1 MRRFYLTFERN
12 PTNVMGF
19 YEFLFCK
26 VLQRRAYYY
35 CNILISTALLLSK
48 KNVLNDICYACFINR
63 HRLLIKN
70 AIYYEGQLPNRINSI
85 TFEKVAT
92 SA

>member
-1 MRRFYLTFERN
+1 
-12 PTNVMGF
+12 
-19 YEFLFCK
+19 

-48 KNVLNDICYACFINR
+48 KNVLNDNICYACFINR
-63 HRLLIKN
+63 RLLVKN

-85 TFEKVAT
+85 TFEKIAT